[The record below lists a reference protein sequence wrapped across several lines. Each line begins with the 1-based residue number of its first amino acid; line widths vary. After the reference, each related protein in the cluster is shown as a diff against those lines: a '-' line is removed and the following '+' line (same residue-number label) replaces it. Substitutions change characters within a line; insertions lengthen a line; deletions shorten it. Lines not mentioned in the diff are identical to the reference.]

1 MPSRSNPNTPSSLKR
16 KTASKLQSKR
26 QRSQRL
32 AHNKVTKPTP
42 RTSQA
47 LKQAAPLSNKR
58 ARKLGK
64 KVGSA
69 QKRKME
75 EMGEVEMKDADTVE
89 KKRAEEKLKNS
100 EAPEGKMELD
110 GIE

>member
-26 QRSQRL
+26 QRTQRL

-47 LKQAAPLSNKR
+47 LKQSAPLSKKR
-58 ARKLGK
+58 ARKLEK
-64 KVGSA
+64 KVGFA
-69 QKRKME
+69 QERRME
-75 EMGEVEMKDADTVE
+75 EIGDVEMKDVDAGE
-89 KKRAEEKLKNS
+89 KKRVEEKL
-100 EAPEGKMELD
+100 EIVGAPEEKMNLD
-110 GIE
+110 GIK